1 MSNLR
6 FLCITPDL
14 EKAGIAIVLH
24 TEKKVTGAICRIFD
38 AEEKCVAET
47 NVAPENNSFF
57 VSIENPVLWM
67 IENPY
72 LYRLTAELTYE
83 DGMQENVSD
92 TFGMRSLGTS
102 GRDILLNGKP
112 FYMRAVIRGTICH
125 DHENILDLDE
135 EEFYAKF
142 IRAAKEYGFNTI
154 RFHSR
159 IPPKGCFRAAD
170 RLGMFI
176 HIELRTKDEEYN
188 NLEEM
193 VNGVEVYVSD
203 AKIRETAYSLMNHP
217 SFMVYCIG
225 NEIKHP
231 GENARVREI
240 ASVIKETD
248 PSRLFIDTCAHGEF
262 DRDYVEFDVQ
272 HMSYF
277 YPFGK
282 NYDMF
287 ENTDNLLVFGSC
299 TGLQTVTEKDCGK
312 VTRTIVPQRPIIA
325 HEVCHYTALRDYDT
339 LAKKY
344 EAAGKPAPWWL
355 AEEKKM
361 IAAKGLTED
370 YPKLFRAS
378 KAFQL
383 MSWKLALEG
392 IRRSPILRGF
402 HMLQFADTDR
412 YENSNGV
419 VDCFDEKSGVSAERF
434 LRFNGDTV
442 LLADIP
448 VRSFFE
454 GENVT
459 VPISASNYSQT
470 EYGKC
475 NFSYELI
482 DTDNGEILVS
492 GGLDNL
498 DIDKRGYFEL
508 CKIHITFP
516 ETDRA
521 RNLRIVARLTSEK
534 TGRVIEN
541 DWDVWCFENKP
552 GKFSLSGC
560 AFNLTRINAQ
570 SRYPGVAL
578 CPKKGEKLYVTDVLD
593 DTVFDELSNG
603 RDVLLF
609 YRSPLTRH
617 VRDREA
623 VADKYTFRTTW
634 DRFKGVIWDRGTN
647 YGGVVHKSEA
657 IAGFPHRGISDLQ
670 FARLIDDSDK
680 IILDNFPV
688 KVTPIFRETDKS
700 SRDRFDAYAH
710 SFNLPELQYDR
721 TLRLFS
727 HICEMRVGSG
737 RLIVTG
743 LNFTGLGIQLPE
755 VCGMFEA
762 LINYAKSDKFCP
774 EAEIGLEEL
783 REHLMH
789 NSTLGPVRERMMT
802 QYWQLDDEPV
812 ENARYWK
819 ESRIYCEEGDRL
831 GQKLN

>member
-6 FLCITPDL
+6 YLCITPDL
-14 EKAGIAIVLH
+14 EKAGIAVALH
-24 TEKKVTGAICRIFD
+24 TEKKVTGAVCRIFN
-38 AEEKCVAET
+38 AEEKCVTET
-47 NVAPENNSFF
+47 NVALENNSFF

-72 LYRLTAELTYE
+72 LYRLCAEITYE
-83 DGMQENVSD
+83 DGTCEAVSD
-92 TFGMRSLGTS
+92 TFGMRSLGTC

-142 IRAAKEYGFNTI
+142 IRTAKEYGFNTI

-170 RLGMFI
+170 KLGMFI

-203 AKIRETAYSLMNHP
+203 EKIRETAYSLMNHP

-231 GENARVREI
+231 GDNPRVREI

-299 TGLQTVTEKDCGK
+299 TGLQTVTEKDGGK
-312 VTRTIVPQRPIIA
+312 VTRTIVPERPIIA

-370 YPKLFRAS
+370 YAELFCAS

-454 GENVT
+454 GEKVT

-482 DTDNGEILVS
+482 DTDNGETLVS

-516 ETDRA
+516 KTDRA
-521 RNLRIVARLTSEK
+521 KNLRIVARLTSEK
-534 TGRVIEN
+534 TGKVIEN

-552 GKFSLSGC
+552 EKLSLSGC

-570 SRYPGVAL
+570 SRYPEVAL
-578 CPKKGEKLYVTDVLD
+578 CPKNGEKLYVTDVLD

-603 RDVLLF
+603 GNVLLF

-617 VRDREA
+617 VKDRKA
-623 VADKYTFRTTW
+623 KADKYTFRTTW

-647 YGGVVHKSEA
+647 YGGVVHKPEA
-657 IAGFPHRGISDLQ
+657 IEGFPHRGISDLQ

-727 HICEMRVGSG
+727 HICEMRVGCG
-737 RLIVTG
+737 KLIVTG
-743 LNFTGLGIQLPE
+743 LNFNGLGIQLPE
-755 VCGMFEA
+755 VCGMFET
-762 LINYAKSDKFCP
+762 LVNYAKSDRFCP
-774 EAEIGLEEL
+774 EAEIELEAM

-802 QYWQLDDEPV
+802 QYWQLDEEPV
-812 ENARYWK
+812 ENVRYWK
-819 ESRIYCEEGDRL
+819 ESREYCEEGDRL